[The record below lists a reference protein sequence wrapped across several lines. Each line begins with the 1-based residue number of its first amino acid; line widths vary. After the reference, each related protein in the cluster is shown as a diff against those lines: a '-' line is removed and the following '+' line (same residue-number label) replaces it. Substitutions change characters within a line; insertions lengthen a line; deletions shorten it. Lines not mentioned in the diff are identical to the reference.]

1 MKNCTKIQIYNRIN
15 FDQLTNYEQKN
26 DGLNLSKISEYDREP
41 FLKARC
47 PSCVYDFIYRKLR
60 KVCNKVPLAR
70 KYAAYLRKFCSYMNF
85 PNFPSYS

>member
-47 PSCVYDFIYRKLR
+47 PSCVYDFIHR